1 MRDWWDGVLKSWLQ
15 KIGIFER
22 VLKVVN
28 GTWSTPAPTF
38 LFVFSLPKCQ
48 DFSVGF
54 LEFRSISSY
63 SCYFSIYLTIASI
76 LKKHLKYYYYYY
88 LNVISICYILI
99 IKTTSRACG
108 LFFLR
113 HSRLLIQQLTGGDF
127 SMSTNLTRH
136 RGCIPAV
143 IGFLPLY
150 FGFKF

>member
-54 LEFRSISSY
+54 SEFRSISSY
-63 SCYFSIYLTIASI
+63 TCYFSIYLTIASI
-76 LKKHLKYYYYYY
+76 LKKYLKYYYYYYY

-99 IKTTSRACG
+99 IKTTIRACG

-113 HSRLLIQQLTGGDF
+113 HSRLLIQQFTGGDF
-127 SMSTNLTRH
+127 SMSTNLTKH
-136 RGCIPAV
+136 RDLYPSSSKFSCLCI
-143 IGFLPLY
+143 LS
-150 FGFKF
+150 